1 MGFLLIFLY
10 ENFVKEIFKELLL
23 VFSNEPLIKWDVETS
38 VPLVFDDFL
47 FESCST
53 IESFSISGEMMETM
67 DFDDKML
74 KRVKF
79 GDVNITNYV
88 IEIVLKE
95 RRDTKLKKMGMNLFL
110 NLWYLDFM
118 FRSWEILLDFI
129 ILESNFS

>member
-1 MGFLLIFLY
+1 
-10 ENFVKEIFKELLL
+10 
-23 VFSNEPLIKWDVETS
+23 
-38 VPLVFDDFL
+38 
-47 FESCST
+47 
-53 IESFSISGEMMETM
+53 M

-110 NLWYLDFM
+110 NL
-118 FRSWEILLDFI
+118 
-129 ILESNFS
+129 